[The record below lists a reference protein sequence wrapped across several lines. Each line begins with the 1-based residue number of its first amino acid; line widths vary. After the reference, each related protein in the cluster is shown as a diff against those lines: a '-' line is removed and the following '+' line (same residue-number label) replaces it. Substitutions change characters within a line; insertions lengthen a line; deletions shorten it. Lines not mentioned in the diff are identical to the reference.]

1 MGATLRSG
9 FSDKHP
15 RIVLKCYNN
24 YMAKTLRKQIAQNH
38 RNTIF
43 IMLVFIALMAVIGG
57 IFAWLNAEPKILI
70 WFAVI
75 SIAYAGF
82 QYFFADKIAIASAGA
97 RRIEEVDNER
107 YYKIVAKLAEDA
119 KLPMPKVYIINDS
132 APNAFAT
139 GRNPQHACVAA
150 TTGLLEI
157 MDDKELRAVMGHE
170 MSHVKNYDI
179 RVSMIVFGLVSLV
192 GLLSD
197 FGLRVLFYSDRDE
210 EDNSPIGV
218 LIAVVVLLLSP
229 LIATIVQLGVSRQ
242 REYLADAS
250 SASITGDSD
259 SMINALRK
267 LDSHSQPMH
276 QQNIASES
284 MYIANPLRKSFL
296 SRIFSTHP
304 TIESRIERLENAK
317 K

>member
-1 MGATLRSG
+1 MATN
-9 FSDKHP
+9 
-15 RIVLKCYNN
+15 LK
-24 YMAKTLRKQIAQNH
+24 KQIAQNH
-38 RNTIF
+38 RNTVF
-43 IMLVFIALMAVIGG
+43 IMLMFVALMVVIGA
-57 IFAWLNAEPKILI
+57 IFAWLNSNPRILV

-75 SIAYAGF
+75 SMLYALF
-82 QYFFADKIAIASAGA
+82 QYFFADKLAIASAGA
-97 RRIEEVDNER
+97 REIGPADNPR
-107 YYKIVAKLAEDA
+107 YYQIVAALAEDA
-119 KLPMPKVYIINDS
+119 KLPMPRVYIMNDS
-132 APNAFAT
+132 SPNAFAT
-139 GRNPQHACVAA
+139 GRDPQHACVAA

-157 MDDKELRAVMGHE
+157 MDDEELRAVMGHE
-170 MSHVKNYDI
+170 LSHVRNYDI

-218 LIAVVVLLLSP
+218 LIAVVVLILSP
-229 LIATIVQLGVSRQ
+229 LIATIIQLGVSRQ

-250 SASITGDSD
+250 SASLTGNPD
-259 SMINALRK
+259 SMISALRK
-267 LDSHSQPMH
+267 LDSHAQPMH
-276 QQNIASES
+276 QQNIASEA

-296 SRIFSTHP
+296 RKLFSTHP

>member
-1 MGATLRSG
+1 M
-9 FSDKHP
+9 D
-15 RIVLKCYNN
+15 
-24 YMAKTLRKQIAQNH
+24 MAKTLRKQIAQNH
-38 RNTIF
+38 RNTIL
-43 IMLVFIALMAVIGG
+43 IMLFFVALMAVIGG
-57 IFAWLNAEPKILI
+57 IFSWLNSDPQIVI
-70 WFAVI
+70 WCVAISAV
-75 SIAYAGF
+75 YAAF
-82 QYFFADKIAIASAGA
+82 QYFFADKLAIASAGA
-97 RRIEEVDNER
+97 HEIQQVDNPR
-107 YYKIVAKLAEDA
+107 YYDIVAKLADEA
-119 KLPMPKVYIINDS
+119 KLPMPRVYIINDS
-132 APNAFAT
+132 SPNAFAT
-139 GRNPQHACVAA
+139 GRNPQKACVAA

-170 MSHVKNYDI
+170 LSHVKNYDI

-218 LIAVVVLLLSP
+218 IIAVLVLFLSP
-229 LIATIVQLGVSRQ
+229 LIASIVQLGISRQ

-250 SASITGDSD
+250 SASLTGDPD
-259 SMINALRK
+259 SMIAALRK

-276 QQNIASES
+276 QQNIASEG

-296 SRIFSTHP
+296 SNLFSTHP
-304 TIESRIERLENAK
+304 SIESRIERLEDAK